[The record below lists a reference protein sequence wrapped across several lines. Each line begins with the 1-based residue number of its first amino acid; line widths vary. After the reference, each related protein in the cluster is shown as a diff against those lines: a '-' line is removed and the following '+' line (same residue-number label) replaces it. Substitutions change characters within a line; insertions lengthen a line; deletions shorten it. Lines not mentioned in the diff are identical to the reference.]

1 MTSDDSDALLPR
13 LPEPPAAPVISGL
26 YPYDPISS
34 PDSFQRV
41 DLRATYSPD
50 DRPFETFYLPLLSRA
65 VTYDRA
71 VGYWSAAELQYAAQ
85 GTAHF
90 LANGGKMR
98 LIVGAQLAQ
107 RDVDAVI
114 EKAMAITDAPVVI
127 DFVVGSD
134 AQVWPM
140 VAAGASNDDILAA
153 RDVRPVF
160 GEGQV

>member
-1 MTSDDSDALLPR
+1 LPG
-13 LPEPPAAPVISGL
+13 PPAAPVISDL
-26 YPYDPISS
+26 FPYDPISS
-34 PDSFQRV
+34 PDSFQTV

-71 VGYWSAAELQYAAQ
+71 VGYWSASELQYAAQ

-107 RDVDAVI
+107 RDVEAVI
-114 EKAMAITDAPVVI
+114 AGKPLDDVV
-127 DFVVGSD
+127 
-134 AQVWPM
+134 AQRLLADPDL
-140 VAAGASNDDILAA
+140 AGA
-153 RDVRPVF
+153 R
-160 GEGQV
+160 

>member
-1 MTSDDSDALLPR
+1 MTSDDSNALLPGS
-13 LPEPPAAPVISGL
+13 PAPPTTPVISGL
-26 YPYDPISS
+26 FPYDPISS
-34 PDSFQRV
+34 PDSFQTV
-41 DLRATYSPD
+41 DVAATYSPD

-107 RDVDAVI
+107 RDVDAGHRRQSPRRRSGG
-114 EKAMAITDAPVVI
+114 EAPRRPGTFGRTVR
-127 DFVVGSD
+127 SER
-134 AQVWPM
+134 
-140 VAAGASNDDILAA
+140 ASERA
-153 RDVRPVF
+153 RVDGCHRPT
-160 GEGQV
+160 

>member
-1 MTSDDSDALLPR
+1 MTLDDSDALSPGSSA
-13 LPEPPAAPVISGL
+13 PPGGPASSELSSG
-26 YPYDPISS
+26 DSISS
-34 PDSFQRV
+34 PDSFQTV
-41 DLRATYSPD
+41 DLGATYSPD

-71 VGYWSAAELQYAAQ
+71 VGYWSASELQYAAQ

-114 EKAMAITDAPVVI
+114 EGLSLIHI
-127 DFVVGSD
+127 
-134 AQVWPM
+134 
-140 VAAGASNDDILAA
+140 
-153 RDVRPVF
+153 
-160 GEGQV
+160 